1 MIGLHKCDTH
11 MTQQYSSQETLQV
24 KAIDGAYSMRK
35 PPVSQTKLQR
45 LSSSIGLLKLFCDFK
60 HRSTYMPIRPHCHRQ
75 CLVSQHAW
83 RRAQLFLSFACLER
97 IILRWFLVHIHASIP
112 DDILEGSA
120 DGFTGEAMENGDK
133 QNILPLER
141 GM

>member
-1 MIGLHKCDTH
+1 
-11 MTQQYSSQETLQV
+11 MTQALLWLQTPV
-24 KAIDGAYSMRK
+24 TVHANKAPLPS
-35 PPVSQTKLQR
+35 PVPRFATR
-45 LSSSIGLLKLFCDFK
+45 LEK
-60 HRSTYMPIRPHCHRQ
+60 STII
-75 CLVSQHAW
+75 
-83 RRAQLFLSFACLER
+83 LSFACLER

-120 DGFTGEAMENGDK
+120 DGFAGEAMEISDK